1 METNNIEKKYNNWI
15 IALSIIIPVAVAVL
29 FKVKLK
35 DLGFNVSPMPILPP
49 IYATINGITA
59 VLLISAVM
67 AIKNGNRK
75 LHELLMKVAIG
86 CSLVFLVLYIVY
98 HMTTDSTPYGGTG
111 ALKFVYEAF
120 QSNVK
125 IGKEIAAVW
134 EGLNAVGTQVKDA
147 IFGLTRSLAYA
158 VEANYTSFSDTG
170 FWGVYLATDPK
181 NMDKAI
187 ALAKKEISRLC
198 VTGLSTA
205 QLHRAKE
212 QLKGHFALGMD
223 SNLGLMLGLGKSLL
237 AFNQIDTIKDIHAG
251 IDRITSQELLTIANT
266 YFSPDLISEL
276 VFDCKK
282 NTK

>member
-15 IALSIIIPVAVAVL
+15 IVLSVIIPVAVAVL

-111 ALKFVYEAF
+111 ALKFVYF
-120 QSNVK
+120 FILISH
-125 IGKEIAAVW
+125 ITLSIATIPLV
-134 EGLNAVGTQVKDA
+134 LITYV
-147 IFGLTRSLAYA
+147 R
-158 VEANYTSFSDTG
+158 
-170 FWGVYLATDPK
+170 
-181 NMDKAI
+181 
-187 ALAKKEISRLC
+187 ALAEKFDKHKKISVITFPIWLYVA
-198 VTGLSTA
+198 VTGVIVYI
-205 QLHRAKE
+205 
-212 QLKGHFALGMD
+212 M
-223 SNLGLMLGLGKSLL
+223 
-237 AFNQIDTIKDIHAG
+237 I
-251 IDRITSQELLTIANT
+251 
-266 YFSPDLISEL
+266 SPYY
-276 VFDCKK
+276 V
-282 NTK
+282 N